1 MFNHCDDP
9 IEALAWLSQRNQHI
23 SSDDLEYMLGG
34 EPSSDY
40 ANLESDDN
48 TEDYDFPLFDA

>member
-1 MFNHCDDP
+1 MFNQCDDP
-9 IEALAWLSQRNQHI
+9 IEVLAWLSQRNQHI
-23 SSDDLEYMLGG
+23 SNDDLEYMLGS

-48 TEDYDFPLFDA
+48 IEDYDFPLFDA